1 MELTKQRCEDFL
13 DVLASKEPVPGG
25 GGAAAL
31 VGAVGVALGHMVGA
45 LTVGKKKYADVQE
58 DILALNARAE
68 ALRARLVE
76 LVEEDARAFE
86 PLSRA
91 YGLPA
96 STEEEKARK
105 AAVMAQAL
113 DAACAAPLALME
125 ALCQAID
132 LHREY
137 AQKGTAIA
145 ISDVGVGVACCKA
158 ALQGAS
164 LNVFINTKSMAD
176 RAKAEAVNKK
186 ARAML
191 DASCALADGIFADVA
206 ARFQ

>member
-1 MELTKQRCEDFL
+1 MELTKQSCEDFL

-105 AAVMAQAL
+105 AE
-113 DAACAAPLALME
+113 E
-125 ALCQAID
+125 ARL
-132 LHREY
+132 
-137 AQKGTAIA
+137 
-145 ISDVGVGVACCKA
+145 
-158 ALQGAS
+158 
-164 LNVFINTKSMAD
+164 
-176 RAKAEAVNKK
+176 KAEAE
-186 ARAML
+186 ATAEPLLGGRFRLRFREPQRAVTPGQFAVL
-191 DASCALADGIFADVA
+191 YDGEDVVGSGVILE
-206 ARFQ
+206 

>member
-1 MELTKQRCEDFL
+1 MELTKQSCEDFL

-45 LTVGKKKYADVQE
+45 LTVGKKYADVQE

-96 STEEEKARK
+96 FTEEEKARK

-176 RAKAEAVNKK
+176 RAKAEAVNEK

>member
-1 MELTKQRCEDFL
+1 MNHTHLTLRPWRLSDAAVLPGLIGDPAVQR
-13 DVLASKEPVPGG
+13 
-25 GGAAAL
+25 
-31 VGAVGVALGHMVGA
+31 
-45 LTVGKKKYADVQE
+45 
-58 DILALNARAE
+58 N
-68 ALRARLVE
+68 LRDGLP
-76 LVEEDARAFE
+76 LPYTEEDARAFE

-176 RAKAEAVNKK
+176 RAKAEAVNEK

>member
-1 MELTKQRCEDFL
+1 M
-13 DVLASKEPVPGG
+13 LASKEPVPGG

-113 DAACAAPLALME
+113 DTACAAPLALME

-132 LHREY
+132 LHR
-137 AQKGTAIA
+137 
-145 ISDVGVGVACCKA
+145 
-158 ALQGAS
+158 
-164 LNVFINTKSMAD
+164 
-176 RAKAEAVNKK
+176 
-186 ARAML
+186 
-191 DASCALADGIFADVA
+191 
-206 ARFQ
+206 